1 MEKQDGFKGQRSVII
16 PDFIIKELQEDTIN
30 KQLYI
35 TDIGFYPKAI
45 FHQRL
50 RKKGSLQYILI
61 YCIDGKGWVSI
72 DGIKMEVKP
81 NQFFIIPK
89 DTAHSYGSYNSDPWS
104 IYWIHF
110 SGKLAAEF
118 TVQNQKVESILP
130 SKIARIDER
139 IMLFEEM
146 LQNLEMGYSKENLHY
161 ANICLLHFL
170 ASFKYINQFR
180 QIRKIR
186 ERDVIEDS
194 IFFMK
199 ENIQKKLTLK
209 ELSRKA
215 GLSPSHFSFKFYKKT
230 GRSPMDYLIH
240 LRIQRACQF
249 LDNSELRIGEVSE
262 KVGYEDNFYFSRI
275 FKKIMGVSPVKYR
288 KQPKG

>member
-146 LQNLEMGYSKENLHY
+146 LQNLEMGYSKEIY
-161 ANICLLHFL
+161 TMP
-170 ASFKYINQFR
+170 
-180 QIRKIR
+180 
-186 ERDVIEDS
+186 
-194 IFFMK
+194 IFVYFIFWHRL
-199 ENIQKKLTLK
+199 NTLT
-209 ELSRKA
+209 
-215 GLSPSHFSFKFYKKT
+215 
-230 GRSPMDYLIH
+230 
-240 LRIQRACQF
+240 
-249 LDNSELRIGEVSE
+249 NSDRYE
-262 KVGYEDNFYFSRI
+262 K
-275 FKKIMGVSPVKYR
+275 
-288 KQPKG
+288 

>member
-1 MEKQDGFKGQRSVII
+1 M
-16 PDFIIKELQEDTIN
+16 
-30 KQLYI
+30 
-35 TDIGFYPKAI
+35 
-45 FHQRL
+45 
-50 RKKGSLQYILI
+50 
-61 YCIDGKGWVSI
+61 
-72 DGIKMEVKP
+72 
-81 NQFFIIPK
+81 
-89 DTAHSYGSYNSDPWS
+89 
-104 IYWIHF
+104 
-110 SGKLAAEF
+110 
-118 TVQNQKVESILP
+118 
-130 SKIARIDER
+130 
-139 IMLFEEM
+139 
-146 LQNLEMGYSKENLHY
+146 
-161 ANICLLHFL
+161 
-170 ASFKYINQFR
+170 
-180 QIRKIR
+180 
-186 ERDVIEDS
+186 IEDS